1 MPRKALGPPGGCMD
15 RLNRL
20 QIHAPIHPAWSRIKQ
35 FMSTHKAILA
45 FTQRIPR
52 RTLAYLSLGIG
63 VLALSLSAL
72 FVRWADAPG
81 TVTVFYRMLTGG
93 VVLLPFLL
101 RRPAGERA
109 PLRKYWYLPVMAG
122 ACVALDH
129 GLWSTALGIT
139 RIANATLMNY
149 ISPLWVALFAW
160 LVWRE
165 RLTGKFWVGLAVTL
179 AGTLIFFGAGNLGGF
194 SVNSGDVLA
203 TVSSVFFA
211 FYFLITQRS
220 RTHLHTLAYLVPVNW
235 ISAGLLLAFNLA
247 NGYALGGYSTATWLA
262 FLGAGLI
269 SQTIGYFAISYALG
283 SLPASL
289 VSPTTIASPVIT
301 TLLAIPLMGELP
313 RLNQWVGGL
322 ILLTGIYWVNRSK

>member
-1 MPRKALGPPGGCMD
+1 MNPPKT
-15 RLNRL
+15 LTTF
-20 QIHAPIHPAWSRIKQ
+20 IK
-35 FMSTHKAILA
+35 
-45 FTQRIPR
+45 RIPR
-52 RTLAYLSLGIG
+52 TTLAYLALGIG

-93 VVLLPFLL
+93 LVLLPFLI
-101 RRPAGERA
+101 RMPAPERA
-109 PLRKYWYLPVMAG
+109 PLRKFWYLPLLAG

-129 GLWSTALGIT
+129 GLWSTALSIT

-165 RLTGKFWVGLAVTL
+165 KLTGKFWIGLAVTL
-179 AGTLIFFGAGNLGGF
+179 LGTFIFFGAGNLGGF
-194 SVNSGDVLA
+194 SVNIGDVLA
-203 TVSSVFFA
+203 TISSLFFA
-211 FYFLITQRS
+211 LYFLITQRS
-220 RTHLHTLAYLVPVNW
+220 RKHLHTLAYLVPVNW
-235 ISAGLLLAFNLA
+235 ISAGLLLAFNLI
-247 NGYALGGYSTATWLA
+247 NGHALTGYSTATWLA

-283 SLPASL
+283 SLPASV

-301 TLLAIPLMGELP
+301 TLLAIPFAGELP
-313 RLNQWVGGL
+313 QLNQWIGGL
-322 ILLTGIYWVNRSK
+322 ILLAGIYQVNRAQ

>member
-1 MPRKALGPPGGCMD
+1 MNFPKAL
-15 RLNRL
+15 
-20 QIHAPIHPAWSRIKQ
+20 
-35 FMSTHKAILA
+35 TA
-45 FTQRIPR
+45 FIDKIPR
-52 RTLAYLSLGIG
+52 ATLAYLSLGVG

-93 VVLLPFLL
+93 MVLLPFFL
-101 RRPAGERA
+101 RMPAAERA

-129 GLWSTALGIT
+129 GLWSTALSIT

-165 RLTGKFWVGLAVTL
+165 KLTGKFWLGLAITL
-179 AGTLIFFGAGNLGGF
+179 LGTIIFFGAGNLGGF
-194 SVNSGDVLA
+194 SVNVGDVLA
-203 TVSSVFFA
+203 TISSLFFA
-211 FYFLITQRS
+211 FYFLVTQRS
-220 RTHLHTLAYLVPVNW
+220 RKHLHTLAYLVPVNW
-235 ISAGLLLAFNLA
+235 VSAGLLLAFNLV
-247 NGYALGGYSTATWLA
+247 NGQALADYSTTTWLA

-269 SQTIGYFAISYALG
+269 SQTIGYFGISYALG
-283 SLPASL
+283 SLPASV

-301 TLLAIPLMGELP
+301 TLLAIPFAGELP
-313 RLNQWVGGL
+313 QLNQWIGGL
-322 ILLTGIYWVNRSK
+322 ILLAGIYLVNRAQ